1 MYFIVLTVLLSFTI
15 MVIVTT
21 FTFFHFWLIYH
32 NKTTIEY
39 CENKKEGLIGKYDI
53 GCSENYL

>member
-15 MVIVTT
+15 MVIVTA
-21 FTFFHFWLIYH
+21 FTFFHLWLIYH

-39 CENKKEGLIGKYDI
+39 CENKKEGLVGKYDL
-53 GCSENYL
+53 GC